1 VTRVNMLLT
10 RTGSMDVE
18 TQIMLDKKFM
28 YESDVSA

>member
-18 TQIMLDKKFM
+18 TQIGLDKKFM